1 MKQED
6 TIKIQAWLDGELA
19 GSEAESV
26 ERLIAQDAD
35 ARALVAELRW
45 TRSALAQGE
54 LEREVPE
61 SREFYWSKIERAIG
75 ATETDKPAVSNRPWV
90 GLILRWFAP
99 AGIVA
104 ALALFFVVPILRQSH
119 QQPWVAGAE
128 IESPLNDVGSITFRS
143 EAEGMTIVWVNTH

>member
-1 MKQED
+1 MKHED

-19 GSEAESV
+19 GAEAESV
-26 ERLIAQDAD
+26 ERLIVQDAD

-45 TRSALAQGE
+45 TKSALAHGE

-61 SREFYWSKIERAIG
+61 SREFYWSKIERAIR
-75 ATETDKPAVSNRPWV
+75 AAESAEPAVLNRPWM
-90 GLILRWFAP
+90 GLVLRWFAP

-104 ALALFFVVPILRQSH
+104 ALALFFALPMLRQAG
-119 QQPWVAGAE
+119 QQPWIAGAE

>member
-6 TIKIQAWLDGELA
+6 VIKIQAWLDGELA

-45 TRSALAQGE
+45 TKSALVRGE
-54 LEREVPE
+54 LERPVPE
-61 SREFYWSKIERAIG
+61 SREFYWSKIERAIR
-75 ATETDKPAVSNRPWV
+75 ATETARQAVLDRPWV
-90 GLILRWFAP
+90 GLVLRWFAP

-104 ALALFFVVPILRQSH
+104 ALALFLVLPILRQSR

-128 IESPLNDVGSITFRS
+128 IESPLSDVGSITFRS
-143 EAEGMTIVWVNTH
+143 EAEGMTVVWVNTH

>member
-6 TIKIQAWLDGELA
+6 VIKIQAWLDGELA

-26 ERLIAQDAD
+26 ERLIAQDGE
-35 ARALVAELRW
+35 ARALFAELRW
-45 TRSALAQGE
+45 TKSALAQGE
-54 LEREVPE
+54 LERAVPE
-61 SREFYWSKIERAIG
+61 SREFYWAKIERAIR
-75 ATETDKPAVSNRPWV
+75 ATETAKPAVLNRPWV
-90 GLILRWFAP
+90 GLMVRWFAP

-104 ALALFFVVPILRQSH
+104 ALVLLLVLPMLHQSR
-119 QQPWVAGAE
+119 QQPWIAGAE